1 MLTLAY
7 FYLLIEKPFSNTTDN
22 NALLSALTILSLIY
36 VLQLSHDMS
45 QNGIK
50 RCLEVENYMSAVDR
64 NLACSEIEPEPG
76 YGIEMQPPVPWPKDG
91 VVNFECVSLS
101 YSREGPRVLK
111 DISFTVHPGEK
122 FGIAGRP
129 GAGKSSIALALFRMP
144 ECGGK
149 IKVDGVRISNLELQ
163 ASRRSMSIITKE
175 PILFMGSLRMNVDP
189 FLNHTEREVWEV
201 LEKCHLKSW
210 VESLP
215 KQLCQDLVDCGAALG
230 PSERQ
235 LISFARALL
244 QRSKIVIIDEATSS
258 VDYRTDRLIQEVIR
272 TWLVDCTV
280 ITIPHRLSTIIDY
293 DRVMVLE
300 RGKIIELD
308 KPEVLLRKDDGYFAH
323 LYGNQC
329 PS

>member
-1 MLTLAY
+1 
-7 FYLLIEKPFSNTTDN
+7 
-22 NALLSALTILSLIY
+22 
-36 VLQLSHDMS
+36 MS

-50 RCLEVENYMSAVDR
+50 RCAEVENYMSAVDR
-64 NLACSEIEPEPG
+64 NLACSEIEREPG
-76 YGIEMQPPVPWPKDG
+76 YAIEIQPPIPWPKDG
-91 VVNFECVSLS
+91 GISFECVSLS
-101 YSREGPRVLK
+101 YSREGSRVLK
-111 DISFTVHPGEK
+111 DISFTVQPGEK
-122 FGIAGRP
+122 LGIAGRP
-129 GAGKSSIALALFRMP
+129 GTGKSSIVNALFRMP

-149 IKVDGVRISNLELQ
+149 VTIDGVRINNLEPQ
-163 ASRRSMSIITKE
+163 ASRRGMSIITKE

-189 FLNHTEREVWEV
+189 FLNHSEKEVWEV

-215 KQLCQDLVDCGAALG
+215 KQLYQDLADCSATLG

-244 QRSKIVIIDEATSS
+244 HKSKIVIIDEATSS

-272 TWLVDCTV
+272 TWFIDCTV

-300 RGKIIELD
+300 RGKIVELD
-308 KPEVLLRKDDGYFAH
+308 KPEVLLKRNDGYFAH